1 MFSHYDSRS
10 DGILWERNTSIGD
23 SGNILYTGAKGKKK
37 SLKKKEEL
45 MGVMWRRSKDLGRRA
60 SLYLPAQRGFQ
71 LNKFIVIKSI
81 PLNSV

>member
-37 SLKKKEEL
+37 IIKKE
-45 MGVMWRRSKDLGRRA
+45 GRINGC
-60 SLYLPAQRGFQ
+60 Y
-71 LNKFIVIKSI
+71 VEEE
-81 PLNSV
+81 